1 MEFSIQ
7 SIQTVAGCDA
17 LILMFNKEKADH
29 EFRKLSLTRQYES
42 LSENSS
48 EDSAEL
54 TRISNELA
62 TITSIIGTLA
72 PGEYQT
78 DLISKKMKL
87 ESKKFDLENKVA
99 DYDIKAK
106 FEKEQRHHRCGKS
119 DRKCGCPL
127 GCACYATSGTEFLIG
142 SN

>member
-48 EDSAEL
+48 EDNAEL

-106 FEKEQRHHRCGKS
+106 FEKES
-119 DRKCGCPL
+119 DITNVESL
-127 GCACYATSGTEFLIG
+127 IANADALLAALATRRSEL
-142 SN
+142 SS

>member
-48 EDSAEL
+48 EDNAEL

-62 TITSIIGTLA
+62 TITSIIGTLE

-106 FEKEQRHHRCGKS
+106 FEKENDITNVES
-119 DRKCGCPL
+119 MITNAEAVL
-127 GCACYATSGTEFLIG
+127 AALATRRSEL
-142 SN
+142 SS